1 MLPLQVPL
9 LGLLMLDV
17 ILHMMFNM
25 IDMMGFVSHDGSV
38 AVPSQCDQRSV
49 VETLYPLLFLV
60 TAIFTCARGV
70 DDSIPN
76 VANYVLTIMIII
88 RNRTIWPPIITFA
101 KAVLAAAP
109 IAYLFFVFCLI
120 ISSMTLVLLN
130 RQVNTGDYYKDS
142 QFTNYF
148 YALCTMS
155 IYMIGGNFVEV
166 LIVDKMPFTAAWTQR
181 VLAWQVVDPALEV
194 HRTYSMLFMTCSLI
208 GMFFITALLVQIFSD
223 TYSQAASTTFSS
235 ARIMHWGA
243 IIPAF
248 AMLKHQSAG
257 IASEVKLNL
266 ASERDN
272 PNSELNSSDPK
283 AILLEVQSRL
293 ALIELQLAQNNSGEV
308 MSAENDPELAAMR
321 DLAPV
326 SPEDLDDPKIAA
338 MVRGITSMLQ
348 RGVFSH
354 GATKSFDPLTGL
366 NKAAKPSIEAD
377 VLTPSVDLNIG
388 QFEQLLLLQAGD
400 SACSHWLDTV
410 STQVGSVLE
419 DLRKKLKKADR
430 ENREAQKELRKQYQP
445 VFAALATLCGELQ
458 NEKHYQMLASLE
470 CINGTDVA
478 LHKARRNMSLAHALV
493 RCGLADEDLAS
504 QLQFIKSELGPIS
517 DGVAFDTLVTTTV
530 PFDIVGQHDNTHAS
544 SIESAYDLEKCKS
557 VISAAIRY
565 GHVSTFMHTAEFLG
579 HCEWLPATES
589 ITVKEAAIEWHQL
602 EMLQRL
608 RQIAAEVHGLDVTS
622 KEPVTCQVVV
632 LLQMVQLHKWRL
644 QLMFRSLDQVAA
656 TRAIG
661 LSAAL

>member
-1 MLPLQVPL
+1 LLVVILLSCWEDIVLLPLQVPL
-9 LGLLMLDV
+9 LSLLMLDV

-25 IDMMGFVSHDGSV
+25 IEMMGFVSHDGSV

-88 RNRTIWPPIITFA
+88 RNRTIWPPIITFS

-130 RQVNTGDYYKDS
+130 LQVNTGNYYKDS

-148 YALCTMS
+148 YAVCKMS
-155 IYMIGGNFVEV
+155 IYMIGGNFVE
-166 LIVDKMPFTAAWTQR
+166 
-181 VLAWQVVDPALEV
+181 VVDPALEV

-223 TYSQAASTTFSS
+223 TYSQAASITFSS

-248 AMLKHQSAG
+248 AMLKHQSVG

-283 AILLEVQSRL
+283 AMLLEVQSRL

-321 DLAPV
+321 ELAPV
-326 SPEDLDDPKIAA
+326 SPEDLDDPKIAS

-354 GATKSFDPLTGL
+354 GATKSLDPSTGS
-366 NKAAKPSIEAD
+366 NKAAKPSVEAD
-377 VLTPSVDLNIG
+377 DLTPSVNLNIG

-445 VFAALATLCGELQ
+445 VFAALATLCG
-458 NEKHYQMLASLE
+458 
-470 CINGTDVA
+470 
-478 LHKARRNMSLAHALV
+478 
-493 RCGLADEDLAS
+493 
-504 QLQFIKSELGPIS
+504 
-517 DGVAFDTLVTTTV
+517 
-530 PFDIVGQHDNTHAS
+530 
-544 SIESAYDLEKCKS
+544 
-557 VISAAIRY
+557 
-565 GHVSTFMHTAEFLG
+565 
-579 HCEWLPATES
+579 
-589 ITVKEAAIEWHQL
+589 
-602 EMLQRL
+602 
-608 RQIAAEVHGLDVTS
+608 
-622 KEPVTCQVVV
+622 
-632 LLQMVQLHKWRL
+632 
-644 QLMFRSLDQVAA
+644 
-656 TRAIG
+656 
-661 LSAAL
+661 